1 MVDVSIEA
9 YFFCP
14 DLSLF
19 QNDLFFFILSTD
31 VDIVR
36 LNDFCL
42 MMWGLPLAV
51 VAALLLVSPL
61 LLVTTD
67 GTGRRLTLSAWR
79 VDGAALVLFACSSL
93 GAAFEWIYHAQE

>member
-42 MMWGLPLAV
+42 MMWGLPLVV
-51 VAALLLVSPL
+51 VAALILVSPL
-61 LLVTTD
+61 LQLVTTE
-67 GTGRRLTLSAWR
+67 GTGRRLTLSAWS
-79 VDGAALVLFACSSL
+79 VGGAALVDTIEHHPPPGGSA
-93 GAAFEWIYHAQE
+93 G